1 MVCKIKCKTAEK
13 YLYVCESDEKRG
25 ERWSS
30 SFPYCTVNHSCLKKS
45 LIENIIFTIR
55 KSVESIPFD
64 VHLKINKHCPSML
77 FYILNKLHHKYFSN
91 NFRNFDNQLFFSNSS
106 FLLKWRRSQVWDQER
121 RYEHFR
127 FFHWLPLNI
136 NFP

>member
-13 YLYVCESDEKRG
+13 YLNVCERDEKRRK
-25 ERWSS
+25 RWSS
-30 SFPYCTVNHSCLKKS
+30 SFPYCTVNHSYLKKS

-55 KSVESIPFD
+55 KSVESIPFN
-64 VHLKINKHCPSML
+64 VHLKINKHCPSRL

-106 FLLKWRRSQVWDQER
+106 FLLKWRRSQVWDQKR